1 MPAITAPEPNKI
13 VTMPPKLQLS
23 IMLKPIPNIKKP
35 AIHNAIDTIISLSNI
50 RSSLSF
56 KDFK

>member
-1 MPAITAPEPNKI
+1 MPAITKPEPNKI

-23 IMLKPIPNIKKP
+23 IMLKPIPKNKKP

-50 RSSLSF
+50 RSILSF
-56 KDFK
+56 KRFK